1 MATANELISVNTPRH
16 NRGGK
21 GVRTIKYTEA
31 KGTLIAAKVV
41 RDNHELVLISADG
54 TIIRIPVS
62 GISCMGRS
70 TQGVRVMNLRKGDR
84 VSAVARVVASES
96 GDTEE
101 EIDAE

>member
-1 MATANELISVNTPRH
+1 ISTAPRH

-21 GVRTIKYTEA
+21 GVRTIKHTES
-31 KGTLIAAKVV
+31 KGTLVAAKVV

-84 VSAVARVVASES
+84 VSAVARVVASQP
-96 GDTEE
+96 GGTEE
-101 EIDAE
+101 EIEAE